1 MTIIKKIILV
11 YIILSMFSLIF
22 LYNIILPTSWNF
34 FFNFQD
40 IIFNNQLNLYFEAKL
55 SEYLNF
61 FINLNKLTTI
71 VSQIFTI
78 VFIYINN
85 TQNYLKFKKKKKK
98 FIFFFLFL
106 ITTLITP
113 PDIFSQLFLG
123 SFINI
128 IYEIFILVSLY
139 INLINKVTH

>member
-1 MTIIKKIILV
+1 
-11 YIILSMFSLIF
+11 MFSLIF

-85 TQNYLKFKKKKKK
+85 TQNYLKFIKEKKK
-98 FIFFFLFL
+98 FIFFFFFL